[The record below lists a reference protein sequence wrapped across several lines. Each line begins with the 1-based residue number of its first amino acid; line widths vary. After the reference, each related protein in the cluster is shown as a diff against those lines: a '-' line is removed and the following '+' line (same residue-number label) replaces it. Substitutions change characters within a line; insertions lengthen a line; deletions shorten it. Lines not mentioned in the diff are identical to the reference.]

1 MIKMLISL
9 EKCSI
14 AVRRRR
20 NLCMLKTPL
29 AYTQENSVCF
39 SIHSI

>member
-1 MIKMLISL
+1 
-9 EKCSI
+9 
-14 AVRRRR
+14 
-20 NLCMLKTPL
+20 MLKTPL